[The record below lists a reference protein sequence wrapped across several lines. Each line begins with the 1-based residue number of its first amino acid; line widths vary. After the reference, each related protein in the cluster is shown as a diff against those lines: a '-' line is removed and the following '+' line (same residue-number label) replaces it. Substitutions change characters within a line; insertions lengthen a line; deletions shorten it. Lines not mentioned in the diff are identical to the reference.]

1 MTDQHAGNGY
11 ERARTILAEA
21 LNLETAAIDAE
32 ASIMTLEAWDSLAH
46 MRLIAAVEDD
56 LAVQL
61 EPDAI
66 VSIASLAD
74 VVKIIED
81 HG

>member
-1 MTDQHAGNGY
+1 MTDTAGSNGY
-11 ERARTILAEA
+11 ERARTVLAQA
-21 LNLETAAIDAE
+21 LNIETAAIEAD

-61 EPDAI
+61 GPDAI

-74 VVKIIED
+74 VVKIFED

>member
-1 MTDQHAGNGY
+1 MSDQNAGNGY

-21 LNLETAAIDAE
+21 LNVEAAAIDAD

-74 VVKIIED
+74 VVKIFED
-81 HG
+81 HD